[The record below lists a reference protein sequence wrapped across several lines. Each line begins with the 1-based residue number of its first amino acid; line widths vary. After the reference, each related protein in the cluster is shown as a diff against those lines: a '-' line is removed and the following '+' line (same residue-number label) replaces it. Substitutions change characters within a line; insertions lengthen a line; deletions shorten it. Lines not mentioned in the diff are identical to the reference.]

1 MIKSYC
7 VLTVLSFKIRN
18 VDIYLEKIEI
28 GRDTSRRVK
37 GSADN
42 DIFSRK
48 RSVTLLRPNRD
59 SRQKKEANGIY
70 NGSSARGI
78 LVSAL

>member
-48 RSVTLLRPNRD
+48 RSVTRCHYCDLIGIVD
-59 SRQKKEANGIY
+59 KGKKQMEYIMDHQRA
-70 NGSSARGI
+70 AF
-78 LVSAL
+78 